1 MSSSPS
7 PSADPSTP
15 SDSAGG
21 RQSETGGSS
30 PAVYRTKPNR
40 HFPFLARHPWVLANT
55 LADAPKQTSKK
66 TASAKTGSPDSDPP
80 GGQHQDAQAA
90 SEPVHADP
98 EHAKQ
103 QQTEPRDP
111 GQPIDLLDHDGNW
124 IGRGLA
130 NPASRLRLRL
140 YSFSRD
146 EPVDDALFAKR
157 IDEAVARRRLATPA
171 NPPAGA
177 AAAEDGTA
185 ENAQMPI
192 GLPQKGERLIFSEAD
207 RLSGLIVDRYADCL
221 SVQFTAAALLS
232 RGPFLIDEVLAA
244 AEKYGTPCRRVVARM
259 DAATAKH
266 EAVSPEQIAEVE
278 SWSRGIDTAPS
289 PTNLSA
295 PNPSDPSSSDAE
307 QDPESS
313 NHTVWY
319 WHNDLKMA
327 IDLRDGQKT
336 GGYLDQ
342 QANHAEAARYMKGKR
357 VLDICTYTGGFAL
370 AAARAGASEVI
381 GVDSSE
387 KALQMARRNADANSL
402 SHVQFE
408 RADCFD
414 DLKQRHERGEF
425 FDAVVLDP
433 PRFAGSRRQVDSAL
447 RAYARLNMSAVNL
460 LQPGGLLVTCSC
472 SGHVSRADF
481 LNMLADVGRKRRR
494 DIIILQSRG
503 PASDHPLAVS
513 CPESDYLKC
522 VIAQVH

>member
-1 MSSSPS
+1 MSSSSSPS
-7 PSADPSTP
+7 ADSSAPSE
-15 SDSAGG
+15 SAGG
-21 RQSETGGSS
+21 HQSETGGSS

-55 LADAPKQTSKK
+55 LADAPKQTSEK
-66 TASAKTGSPDSDPP
+66 TASAKTGSPDPDPP
-80 GGQHQDAQAA
+80 GGRQQDAQAA
-90 SEPVHADP
+90 SEP
-98 EHAKQ
+98 EHA
-103 QQTEPRDP
+103 DP

-140 YSFSRD
+140 YTFSRD

-157 IDEAVARRRLATPA
+157 IDEAVARRRLATATIPA
-171 NPPAGA
+171 AGEA
-177 AAAEDGTA
+177 TAQDGTA
-185 ENAQMPI
+185 ENAPMPI

-232 RGPFLIDEVLAA
+232 RGPFLIDQVLAA
-244 AEKYGTPCRRVVARM
+244 AEKYGTPCQRVIARM

-266 EAVSPEQIAEVE
+266 EAVSHEQIAEVE
-278 SWSRGIDTAPS
+278 SWSRGIDTVPS
-289 PTNLSA
+289 R
-295 PNPSDPSSSDAE
+295 PNSPDPSSP
-307 QDPESS
+307 DPKQNLESS

-387 KALQMARRNADANSL
+387 KALQMARQNADANSL
-402 SHVQFE
+402 SQVRFE

-414 DLKQRHERGEF
+414 DLKQRHQRGEF
-425 FDAVVLDP
+425 FDAIVLDP